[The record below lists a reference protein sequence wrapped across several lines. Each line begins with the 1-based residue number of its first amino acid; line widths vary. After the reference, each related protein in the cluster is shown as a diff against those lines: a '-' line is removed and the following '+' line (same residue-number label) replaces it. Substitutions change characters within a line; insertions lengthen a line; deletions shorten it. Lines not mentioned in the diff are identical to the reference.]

1 MKKLIA
7 CSSAVGLAA
16 LLTGCVLPMGS
27 VGGVNGLVYTDV
39 EGAGGATGNTGSS
52 KKGVA
57 TSEGIICVA
66 TGDSSIQAACANGGI
81 TKIHHVDYHVMSVLG
96 VYVKATTT
104 VYGE

>member
-1 MKKLIA
+1 
-7 CSSAVGLAA
+7 
-16 LLTGCVLPMGS
+16 MGS

-81 TKIHHVDYHVMSVLG
+81 TKIHHVDYHVTNVLG
-96 VYVKATTT
+96 IYCETVVK